1 MRSLSI
7 WRRAWYSLS
16 RRPRRAILL
25 TLIMTV
31 VFTAL
36 ISQSGVRAQVAGI
49 SGAINSGVNAGFTA
63 HSNSGT
69 ISLAQAKKLSHLP
82 QVKRSA
88 FEKETL
94 AKPEGA
100 QLVVST
106 SGVQLDAEFAGDA
119 GIIGTT
125 NSQLHPSFMG
135 RLYRLE
141 DGKHLAPRGQ
151 GALIHREFAQRNGL
165 HVGSQLRLSANGN
178 AVRVPVVGIFSGKTE
193 NPGGLPAGASEN
205 QIFTDLAS
213 SQRLGGKELTTARY
227 FTEDA
232 NALPA
237 ALRAAKQA
245 DSQLSFESNAA
256 QFAGVLATLS
266 GVNKLL
272 TALAVGVGGA
282 GLAALALIM
291 IFWIRGRTREIGV
304 LLAVGKT
311 KANILGQL
319 ALESAFLALVGSV
332 IGAVLGFLLS
342 GKVSSLVFAK
352 SASPSLSA
360 LSASGSAGSILA
372 ALVLGYV
379 ITFAALLLAT
389 VPLLRQTPRA
399 ILAKIS

>member
-1 MRSLSI
+1 MRELSI
-7 WRRAWYSLS
+7 WRRAWCSLS
-16 RRPRRAILL
+16 RRPRRALLL
-25 TLIMTV
+25 TLIMAV

-36 ISQSGVRAQVAGI
+36 ISQSGVRSQVSGI
-49 SGAINSGVNAGFTA
+49 SEAINSGVNAGFTA
-63 HSNSGT
+63 SSEGGT
-69 ISLAQAKKLSHLP
+69 ISLAQAEKLNRLP

-100 QLVVST
+100 QLVST
-106 SGVQLDAEFAGDA
+106 ASGVQLDGEFAGDA

-141 DGKHLAPRGQ
+141 DGKHLAASGS
-151 GALIHREFAQRNGL
+151 GALIHREFAQRNAL
-165 HVGSQLRLSANGN
+165 HIGSLLHLSANGN
-178 AVRVPVVGIFSGKTE
+178 AAKVPIVGIFSGKTE

-205 QIFTDLAS
+205 QIFTDLAN

-227 FTEDA
+227 FTENAD
-232 NALPA
+232 ALPA
-237 ALRAAKQA
+237 ALRAAKQV

-256 QFAGVLATLS
+256 QFATVLATLS

-282 GLAALALIM
+282 GLAALALVM
-291 IFWIRGRTREIGV
+291 VFWIRGRTREIGV

-311 KANILGQL
+311 KTNILGQL
-319 ALESAFLALVGSV
+319 VLETAFLTLVGSA
-332 IGAVLGFLLS
+332 IGTALGFLLS

-360 LSASGSAGSILA
+360 LSTSGSAGSILS
-372 ALVLGYV
+372 ALALGYA
-379 ITFAALLLAT
+379 ISFAALLLAT
-389 VPLLRQTPRA
+389 TPLLRQSPRA
-399 ILAKIS
+399 ILAKTS

>member
-36 ISQSGVRAQVAGI
+36 ISQSGVRAQVSRI

-63 HSNSGT
+63 RNESGT
-69 ISLAQAKKLSHLP
+69 ISLAQAEKLSRLP

-100 QLVVST
+100 RLVATT
-106 SGVQLDAEFAGDA
+106 SGVQLEAEFAGDV

-141 DGKHLAPRGQ
+141 SGKHLAGGGQ

-178 AVRVPVVGIFSGKTE
+178 AVTVPVVGIFSGKTE

-205 QIFTDLAS
+205 QIFTDLAN
-213 SQRLGGKELTTARY
+213 SQRLDGKELTTARY

-232 NALPA
+232 SALPT

-272 TALAVGVGGA
+272 TALALGVGTA

-332 IGAVLGFLLS
+332 IGATLGYLLS

-372 ALVLGYV
+372 ALALGYV

>member
-1 MRSLSI
+1 MRELSI
-7 WRRAWYSLS
+7 WRRAWCSLS
-16 RRPRRAILL
+16 RRPRRALLL
-25 TLIMTV
+25 TLIMAV

-36 ISQSGVRAQVAGI
+36 ISQSGVCAQVARI
-49 SGAINSGVNAGFTA
+49 SGAINSGVNAGFVA
-63 HSNSGT
+63 SSESGT
-69 ISLAQAKKLSHLP
+69 ISLARAEKLSHLP

-88 FEKETL
+88 FEKESL

-100 QLVVST
+100 QLVST
-106 SGVQLDAEFAGDA
+106 ASGVQLDGEFAGDA

-141 DGKHLAPRGQ
+141 DGKNLAASGS

-165 HVGSQLRLSANGN
+165 HIGSLLHLSANGN
-178 AVRVPVVGIFSGKTE
+178 AAKVPIVGIFSGKTE

-205 QIFTDLAS
+205 QIFTDLAN

-227 FTEDA
+227 FTENAD
-232 NALPA
+232 ALPA
-237 ALRAAKQA
+237 ALRAAKQV

-256 QFAGVLATLS
+256 QFATVLATLS

-282 GLAALALIM
+282 GLAALALVM
-291 IFWIRGRTREIGV
+291 VFWIRGRTREIGV

-311 KANILGQL
+311 KTNILGQL
-319 ALESAFLALVGSV
+319 VLETAFLTLVGSA
-332 IGAVLGFLLS
+332 IGTALGFLLS

-360 LSASGSAGSILA
+360 LSTSGSAGSFLSALA
-372 ALVLGYV
+372 LGYA
-379 ITFAALLLAT
+379 ISFAALLLAT
-389 VPLLRQTPRA
+389 TPLLRQSPRA
-399 ILAKIS
+399 ILAKTS

>member
-1 MRSLSI
+1 MKSLSI

-16 RRPRRAILL
+16 RRPRRALLL
-25 TLIMTV
+25 TLIMAV

-49 SGAINSGVNAGFTA
+49 SGALNSGVNAGFTA
-63 HSNSGT
+63 HSNSGNV
-69 ISLAQAKKLSHLP
+69 SLAQAEKLNRLP

-100 QLVVST
+100 QLVT
-106 SGVQLDAEFAGDA
+106 TASGVQLDAEFAGDA
-119 GIIGTT
+119 GLIGTT
-125 NSQLHPSFMG
+125 NSQLHPSFTG

-141 DGKHLAPRGQ
+141 SGKHLAGGGQ

-165 HVGSQLRLSANGN
+165 HVGSQLSLNANGN
-178 AVRVPVVGIFSGKTE
+178 AVTVPVVGIFSGKTE

-205 QIFTDLAS
+205 QIFTDLAN
-213 SQRLGGKELTTARY
+213 SQLLGGKELTTARY
-227 FTEDA
+227 FTGDA
-232 NALPA
+232 TALPA

-245 DSQLSFESNAA
+245 ESQLSFESNAA

-291 IFWIRGRTREIGV
+291 VFWIRGRTREIGV

-311 KANILGQL
+311 KTNILAQL

-332 IGAVLGFLLS
+332 IGAALGFLLS
-342 GKVSSLVFAK
+342 GKVSSLLFAK

-360 LSASGSAGSILA
+360 LAAGGSAGSILV

-379 ITFAALLLAT
+379 ITFTALLLAT

>member
-49 SGAINSGVNAGFTA
+49 SEAINSGVNAGFTA

-69 ISLAQAKKLSHLP
+69 ISLAQAEKLSALP

-100 QLVVST
+100 QLVAST

-178 AVRVPVVGIFSGKTE
+178 AVRVPVVGLFSGKTE

>member
-1 MRSLSI
+1 MRELSI
-7 WRRAWYSLS
+7 WRRAWCSLS
-16 RRPRRAILL
+16 RRPRRALLL
-25 TLIMTV
+25 TLIMAV

-49 SGAINSGVNAGFTA
+49 SETINSGVNAGFTA
-63 HSNSGT
+63 SSKGGT
-69 ISLAQAKKLSHLP
+69 ISLAQAEKLGHLP

-100 QLVVST
+100 QLVASGT
-106 SGVQLDAEFAGDA
+106 GVQLDAQFAGDA

-141 DGKHLAPRGQ
+141 DGKHLAAGGS

-165 HVGSQLRLSANGN
+165 HIGSQLRLHAHGTTANM
-178 AVRVPVVGIFSGKTE
+178 PVVGIFSGKTE

-205 QIFTDLAS
+205 QIFIDLAN
-213 SQRLGGKELTTARY
+213 SQLLGGKELTCARY
-227 FTEDA
+227 FTG
-232 NALPA
+232 NASALSA
-237 ALRAAKQA
+237 ALRAAKQT

-291 IFWIRGRTREIGV
+291 VFWIRGRTREIGV

-319 ALESAFLALVGSV
+319 ALEAAFLALVGSA
-332 IGAVLGFLLS
+332 IGTTLGFLLS

-352 SASPSLSA
+352 SASPSLSS

-372 ALVLGYV
+372 ALALGYV

-389 VPLLRQTPRA
+389 APLLRQTPRA
-399 ILAKIS
+399 ILAKTS

>member
-16 RRPRRAILL
+16 RRPRRALLL
-25 TLIMTV
+25 TLIMAL

-63 HSNSGT
+63 HSNSGNV
-69 ISLAQAKKLSHLP
+69 SVAQAEKLNHLP

-100 QLVVST
+100 QLVATT
-106 SGVQLDAEFAGDA
+106 SGVQLDTEFAGDA

-141 DGKHLAPRGQ
+141 SGKHLAGGTR

-165 HVGSQLRLSANGN
+165 HVGSLLHLSANGN

-205 QIFTDLAS
+205 QIFTDLAN
-213 SQRLGGKELTTARY
+213 SQLLGGKELTTARY
-227 FTEDA
+227 FTGDA
-232 NALPA
+232 TALPA

-245 DSQLSFESNAA
+245 ESQLSFESNAA

-291 IFWIRGRTREIGV
+291 VFWIRGRTREIGV

-311 KANILGQL
+311 KTNILAQL

-332 IGAVLGFLLS
+332 IGAALGFLLS
-342 GKVSSLVFAK
+342 GKVSSLLFAK

-360 LSASGSAGSILA
+360 LAASGSAGSILV

-379 ITFAALLLAT
+379 ITCTALLLAT

>member
-16 RRPRRAILL
+16 RRPRRALLL
-25 TLIMTV
+25 TLIMAV

-36 ISQSGVRAQVAGI
+36 VSQSGVRAQVAGI

-63 HSNSGT
+63 HSNSGNV
-69 ISLAQAKKLSHLP
+69 SLAQAEKLNHLP

-100 QLVVST
+100 QLVATT
-106 SGVQLDAEFAGDA
+106 SGVQLDTEFAGDA

-141 DGKHLAPRGQ
+141 SGKHLAGGGQ

-165 HVGSQLRLSANGN
+165 HVGSLLHLSANGN
-178 AVRVPVVGIFSGKTE
+178 TVRVPVVGIFSGKTE

-205 QIFTDLAS
+205 QIFTDLAN

-227 FTEDA
+227 FTGDA
-232 NALPA
+232 TALPA

-245 DSQLSFESNAA
+245 ESQLSFESNAA

-291 IFWIRGRTREIGV
+291 VFWIRGRTREIGV

-311 KANILGQL
+311 KTNILAQL

-332 IGAVLGFLLS
+332 IGAALGFLLS
-342 GKVSSLVFAK
+342 GKVSSLLFAK

-360 LSASGSAGSILA
+360 LAASGSAGSILV

-379 ITFAALLLAT
+379 ITFTALLLAT

>member
-1 MRSLSI
+1 MRELSI
-7 WRRAWYSLS
+7 WRRAWCSLS
-16 RRPRRAILL
+16 RRPRRALLL
-25 TLIMTV
+25 TLIMAV

-63 HSNSGT
+63 SSEGGT
-69 ISLAQAKKLSHLP
+69 ISLTQAEKLNRLP

-88 FEKETL
+88 FEKEAL

-100 QLVVST
+100 KLVTTT
-106 SGVQLDAEFAGDA
+106 SGVQLDAQFAGDA

-141 DGKHLAPRGQ
+141 DGKHLAAGGS
-151 GALIHREFAQRNGL
+151 GALIHREFAQRNDL
-165 HVGSQLRLSANGN
+165 HIGSQLRLRAHGTIVN
-178 AVRVPVVGIFSGKTE
+178 VPVVGIFNGKTE

-205 QIFTDLAS
+205 QIFIDLAN
-213 SQRLGGKELTTARY
+213 SQRLAGKELTCARF
-227 FTEDA
+227 FTGDA
-232 NALPA
+232 SALPA
-237 ALRAAKQA
+237 ALRAAKQM
-245 DSQLSFESNAA
+245 DSQLSYESNAA

-291 IFWIRGRTREIGV
+291 VFWIRGRTREIGV

-319 ALESAFLALVGSV
+319 ALESAFLALVGSA
-332 IGAVLGFLLS
+332 IGTTLGFLLS
-342 GKVSSLVFAK
+342 DKVSSLVFAK

-360 LSASGSAGSILA
+360 LSASGSTGSILA
-372 ALVLGYV
+372 ALALGYV

-389 VPLLRQTPRA
+389 APLLRQAPRA
-399 ILAKIS
+399 ILAKTS

>member
-16 RRPRRAILL
+16 RRPRRALLL
-25 TLIMTV
+25 TLIMAV

-63 HSNSGT
+63 YSNSGNV
-69 ISLAQAKKLSHLP
+69 SLAQAEKLNHLP

-100 QLVVST
+100 RLVATT

-141 DGKHLAPRGQ
+141 SGKHLAGGTR

-165 HVGSQLRLSANGN
+165 HVGSQLSLNANGN
-178 AVRVPVVGIFSGKTE
+178 AVTVPVVGIFSGKTE

-205 QIFTDLAS
+205 QIFTDLAN

-227 FTEDA
+227 FTGDA
-232 NALPA
+232 NSLPA
-237 ALRAAKQA
+237 ALRAAKQV

-272 TALAVGVGGA
+272 TALAVGVSAA

-332 IGAVLGFLLS
+332 IGATLGYLLS

-379 ITFAALLLAT
+379 ITFTALLLAT

>member
-63 HSNSGT
+63 HSNSGS
-69 ISLAQAKKLSHLP
+69 ISLAQAKKLSALP

-100 QLVVST
+100 QLVATT

-141 DGKHLAPRGQ
+141 SGKHLAGGRQ

-165 HVGSQLRLSANGN
+165 RVGSQLHLSANGN
-178 AVRVPVVGIFSGKTE
+178 ATTVPVVGIFSGKTE
-193 NPGGLPAGASEN
+193 NPGGLPAGTSEN
-205 QIFTDLAS
+205 QIFTDLAN
-213 SQRLGGKELTTARY
+213 SQLLGGKELTTARY
-227 FTEDA
+227 FTGDA
-232 NALPA
+232 TALPA

-245 DSQLSFESNAA
+245 ESQLSFESNAA

-272 TALAVGVGGA
+272 TALAVGVSGA

-291 IFWIRGRTREIGV
+291 VFWIRGRTREIGV

-311 KANILGQL
+311 KTNILAQL

-332 IGAVLGFLLS
+332 IGAALGFLLS
-342 GKVSSLVFAK
+342 GKVSSLLFAK

-360 LSASGSAGSILA
+360 LAASGSAGSILV

-379 ITFAALLLAT
+379 ITFTALLLAT

>member
-16 RRPRRAILL
+16 RRPLRALL
-25 TLIMTV
+25 LSLIMAV

-36 ISQSGVRAQVAGI
+36 LSQSGVRAQVSRI

-63 HSNSGT
+63 RNESGT
-69 ISLAQAKKLSHLP
+69 ISLAQAEKLSRLP

-100 QLVVST
+100 QLVATT
-106 SGVQLDAEFAGDA
+106 SGVQLDAEFSGNA

-141 DGKHLAPRGQ
+141 SGKHLAGGGQ

-165 HVGSQLRLSANGN
+165 HVGSQLRLSANGS
-178 AVRVPVVGIFSGKTE
+178 AVTVPVVGIFSGKTE

-205 QIFTDLAS
+205 QIFTDLAN
-213 SQRLGGKELTTARY
+213 SQRLDGKELTTARY
-227 FTEDA
+227 LTEDA
-232 NALPA
+232 NSLPT
-237 ALRAAKQA
+237 ALRAAKQV

-272 TALAVGVGGA
+272 TALAVGVSAA

-332 IGAVLGFLLS
+332 IGATLGYLLS

-372 ALVLGYV
+372 ALALGYV

>member
-16 RRPRRAILL
+16 RRPRRALLL
-25 TLIMTV
+25 TLIMAV

-63 HSNSGT
+63 HSNSGNV
-69 ISLAQAKKLSHLP
+69 SVAQAEKLNHLP

-100 QLVVST
+100 QLVATT
-106 SGVQLDAEFAGDA
+106 SGVQLDTEFAGDA

-141 DGKHLAPRGQ
+141 SGKHLAGGTR

-165 HVGSQLRLSANGN
+165 HVGSLLHLSANGN

-205 QIFTDLAS
+205 QIFTDLAN
-213 SQRLGGKELTTARY
+213 SQLLGGKELTTARY
-227 FTEDA
+227 FTGDA
-232 NALPA
+232 TALPA

-245 DSQLSFESNAA
+245 ESQLSFESNAA

-291 IFWIRGRTREIGV
+291 VFWIRGRTREIGV

-311 KANILGQL
+311 KTNILAQL

-332 IGAVLGFLLS
+332 IGAALGFLLS
-342 GKVSSLVFAK
+342 GKVSSLVFAR
-352 SASPSLSA
+352 SASPSLSS

-372 ALVLGYV
+372 ALALGYV
-379 ITFAALLLAT
+379 ITFTALLLAT

>member
-1 MRSLSI
+1 MRELSI

-16 RRPRRAILL
+16 RRPRRALL
-25 TLIMTV
+25 LMLIMAV

-36 ISQSGVRAQVAGI
+36 ISQSGVRAQVSRI

-63 HSNSGT
+63 RNESGT
-69 ISLAQAKKLSHLP
+69 ISLAQAEKLSCLP

-100 QLVVST
+100 QLVATT
-106 SGVQLDAEFAGDA
+106 SGVQLDAEFSGNA

-141 DGKHLAPRGQ
+141 SGKHLAGGGQ

-178 AVRVPVVGIFSGKTE
+178 AVTVPVVGIFSGKTE

-205 QIFTDLAS
+205 QIFTDLAN
-213 SQRLGGKELTTARY
+213 SQRLDGKELTTARY

-232 NALPA
+232 GALPA
-237 ALRAAKQA
+237 ALRAAGQA

-272 TALAVGVGGA
+272 TALAVGVSAA

-332 IGAVLGFLLS
+332 IGATLGYLLS

-360 LSASGSAGSILA
+360 LSASGRAGSILA
-372 ALVLGYV
+372 ALALGYV

-389 VPLLRQTPRA
+389 APLLRQTPRA

>member
-1 MRSLSI
+1 MRELSI

-25 TLIMTV
+25 TLIMAV

-69 ISLAQAKKLSHLP
+69 ISLAQAEKLSHLP

-100 QLVVST
+100 QLVAST

-141 DGKHLAPRGQ
+141 SGKHLAGGGQ

-165 HVGSQLRLSANGN
+165 HVGSLLHLSANGN
-178 AVRVPVVGIFSGKTE
+178 AVRVPVAGIFSGKTE

-311 KANILGQL
+311 KASILGQL

>member
-69 ISLAQAKKLSHLP
+69 ISLAQAKKLSALP

-100 QLVVST
+100 QLVATT

-141 DGKHLAPRGQ
+141 SGKHLAGGRQ

-165 HVGSQLRLSANGN
+165 HVGSQLRLSVNGTTVN
-178 AVRVPVVGIFSGKTE
+178 VPVLGIFSGKTE

-332 IGAVLGFLLS
+332 IGTILGFLLS

-379 ITFAALLLAT
+379 ITFAALLVAT
-389 VPLLRQTPRA
+389 APLLRQTPRA

>member
-16 RRPRRAILL
+16 RRPRRALLL
-25 TLIMTV
+25 TLIMAV

-36 ISQSGVRAQVAGI
+36 ISQSGVREQVAGI

-63 HSNSGT
+63 HSNSGNV
-69 ISLAQAKKLSHLP
+69 SLAQAEKLSRLP

-100 QLVVST
+100 QLVT
-106 SGVQLDAEFAGDA
+106 TASGVQLDAEFAGDA
-119 GIIGTT
+119 GLIGTT
-125 NSQLHPSFMG
+125 NSQLHPSFTG

-141 DGKHLAPRGQ
+141 SGKHLAGGGQ

-165 HVGSQLRLSANGN
+165 HVGSQLSLNANGN
-178 AVRVPVVGIFSGKTE
+178 AVTVPVVGIFSGKTE

-205 QIFTDLAS
+205 QIFTDLAN
-213 SQRLGGKELTTARY
+213 SQLLGGKELTTARY
-227 FTEDA
+227 FTGDA
-232 NALPA
+232 TALPA

-245 DSQLSFESNAA
+245 ESQLSFESNAA

-291 IFWIRGRTREIGV
+291 VFWIRGRTREIGV

-311 KANILGQL
+311 KTNILAQL

-332 IGAVLGFLLS
+332 IGAALGFLLS
-342 GKVSSLVFAK
+342 GKVSSLLFAK

-360 LSASGSAGSILA
+360 LAAGGSAGSILV

-379 ITFAALLLAT
+379 ITFTALLLAT

>member
-16 RRPRRAILL
+16 RRPRRALLL
-25 TLIMTV
+25 TLIMAV

-63 HSNSGT
+63 HSNSGNV
-69 ISLAQAKKLSHLP
+69 SLAQAEKLNHLP

-100 QLVVST
+100 QLVATT
-106 SGVQLDAEFAGDA
+106 SGVQLDTEFAGDA

-141 DGKHLAPRGQ
+141 SGKHLAGGTR

-165 HVGSQLRLSANGN
+165 HVGSLLHLSANGN

-205 QIFTDLAS
+205 QIFTDLAN
-213 SQRLGGKELTTARY
+213 SQLLGGKELTTARY
-227 FTEDA
+227 FTGDA
-232 NALPA
+232 TALPA

-245 DSQLSFESNAA
+245 ESQLSFESNAA

-291 IFWIRGRTREIGV
+291 VFWIRGRTRETGV

-311 KANILGQL
+311 KTNILAQL

-332 IGAVLGFLLS
+332 IGAALGFLLS
-342 GKVSSLVFAK
+342 GKVSSLLFAK

-360 LSASGSAGSILA
+360 LAASGSAGSILV

-379 ITFAALLLAT
+379 ITFTALLLAT

>member
-1 MRSLSI
+1 MRELSI
-7 WRRAWYSLS
+7 WRRAWCSLS
-16 RRPRRAILL
+16 RRPRRALLL
-25 TLIMTV
+25 TLIMAV

-63 HSNSGT
+63 SSEGGT
-69 ISLAQAKKLSHLP
+69 ISLTQAEKLGHLP

-88 FEKETL
+88 FEKEAL

-100 QLVVST
+100 KLVTTT
-106 SGVQLDAEFAGDA
+106 SGVQLDAQFAGDA

-141 DGKHLAPRGQ
+141 DGRHLAASGH

-165 HVGSQLRLSANGN
+165 HIGSLLYLSANGN
-178 AVRVPVVGIFSGKTE
+178 AVKVPVVGIFSGKTE

-205 QIFTDLAS
+205 QIFTDLAN

-232 NALPA
+232 GALPA

-245 DSQLSFESNAA
+245 DSQLSLESNAA

-272 TALAVGVGGA
+272 TALAVGVGAA

-319 ALESAFLALVGSV
+319 ALETAFLALVGSA
-332 IGAVLGFLLS
+332 IGAILGFLLS

-372 ALVLGYV
+372 ALALGYV

-389 VPLLRQTPRA
+389 APLLRQTPRA
-399 ILAKIS
+399 ILAKTS

>member
-16 RRPRRAILL
+16 RRPRRALLL
-25 TLIMTV
+25 TLIMAV

-36 ISQSGVRAQVAGI
+36 VSQSGVRAQVAGI

-63 HSNSGT
+63 HSNSGNV
-69 ISLAQAKKLSHLP
+69 SLAQAEKLSRLP

-100 QLVVST
+100 QLVST
-106 SGVQLDAEFAGDA
+106 ASGVQLDAKFAGDA

-141 DGKHLAPRGQ
+141 SGKHLAAGTR

-165 HVGSQLRLSANGN
+165 HVGSQLHLSANGN
-178 AVRVPVVGIFSGKTE
+178 AVKVPVVGIFNGKTE

-232 NALPA
+232 GALPA

-272 TALAVGVGGA
+272 TALAVGVGAA

-291 IFWIRGRTREIGV
+291 VFWIRGRTREIGV

-311 KANILGQL
+311 KTNILAQL

-332 IGAVLGFLLS
+332 IGAALGFLLS
-342 GKVSSLVFAK
+342 GKVSSLLFAK

-360 LSASGSAGSILA
+360 LAASGSAGSILV

-379 ITFAALLLAT
+379 ITFTALLLAT

>member
-1 MRSLSI
+1 MRELSI
-7 WRRAWYSLS
+7 WRRAWCSLS
-16 RRPRRAILL
+16 RRPRRALLL
-25 TLIMTV
+25 TLIMAV

-63 HSNSGT
+63 SSEGGT
-69 ISLAQAKKLSHLP
+69 ISVAQAEELNRLP

-100 QLVVST
+100 QLVVSAT
-106 SGVQLDAEFAGDA
+106 GVQLDAQFAGDA

-141 DGKHLAPRGQ
+141 DGKHLAASGH

-165 HVGSQLRLSANGN
+165 HVGSLLHISANGN
-178 AVRVPVVGIFSGKTE
+178 TVRVPVVGIFSGKTE

-205 QIFTDLAS
+205 QIFTDLAN

-232 NALPA
+232 GALPA
-237 ALRAAKQA
+237 ALRAAGQA

-272 TALAVGVGGA
+272 TALAVGVSGA

-291 IFWIRGRTREIGV
+291 VFWIRGRTREIGV

-319 ALESAFLALVGSV
+319 ALEAALLALVGSV
-332 IGAVLGFLLS
+332 IGATLGYLLS

-352 SASPSLSA
+352 SADPSLSA
-360 LSASGSAGSILA
+360 VAASGSAGSILA
-372 ALVLGYV
+372 ALALGYV

-389 VPLLRQTPRA
+389 APLLRQTPRA
-399 ILAKIS
+399 ILAKTS

>member
-49 SGAINSGVNAGFTA
+49 SEAINSGVNAGFTA

-69 ISLAQAKKLSHLP
+69 ISLAQAEKLNRLP
-82 QVKRSA
+82 QVKHSA

-100 QLVVST
+100 QLVAST

-141 DGKHLAPRGQ
+141 DGKHLAGGGQ

-165 HVGSQLRLSANGN
+165 HVGSLLHLSANGN
-178 AVRVPVVGIFSGKTE
+178 AVRVPVLGIFSGKTE

>member
-16 RRPRRAILL
+16 RRPRRALL
-25 TLIMTV
+25 LSLIMAV

-69 ISLAQAKKLSHLP
+69 ISLAQAKKLSALP

-100 QLVVST
+100 QLVAST

-165 HVGSQLRLSANGN
+165 HVGSQLHLSANGN
-178 AVRVPVVGIFSGKTE
+178 ATTVPVLGIFSGKTE

-205 QIFTDLAS
+205 QIFTDLAN

-319 ALESAFLALVGSV
+319 ALESASLALVGSV
-332 IGAVLGFLLS
+332 IGTILGFLLS

-360 LSASGSAGSILA
+360 LSASGSAGSILS

-389 VPLLRQTPRA
+389 APLLRQTPRA

>member
-1 MRSLSI
+1 MKSLSI
-7 WRRAWYSLS
+7 WRRAWCSLS
-16 RRPRRAILL
+16 RRPRRALLL
-25 TLIMTV
+25 TLIMAV

-63 HSNSGT
+63 RSEGGT
-69 ISLAQAKKLSHLP
+69 ISLTQAEKLGHLP

-88 FEKETL
+88 FEKEAL

-100 QLVVST
+100 KLVTTT
-106 SGVQLDAEFAGDA
+106 SGVQLDAQFAGDA

-141 DGKHLAPRGQ
+141 DGKHLAASGS
-151 GALIHREFAQRNGL
+151 GALIHREFAQRNDL
-165 HVGSQLRLSANGN
+165 HIGSQLRLRAHGTTVNML
-178 AVRVPVVGIFSGKTE
+178 VVGIFSGKTE

-205 QIFTDLAS
+205 QIFIDLAN
-213 SQRLGGKELTTARY
+213 SQRLAGKELTCARY

-232 NALPA
+232 SALPA
-237 ALRAAKQA
+237 ALRAAKQM
-245 DSQLSFESNAA
+245 DSQLSYESNAA

-291 IFWIRGRTREIGV
+291 VFWIRGRTREIGV

-319 ALESAFLALVGSV
+319 ALESAFLALVGSA
-332 IGAVLGFLLS
+332 IGTTLGFLLS
-342 GKVSSLVFAK
+342 DKVSSLVFAK

-372 ALVLGYV
+372 ALALGYV

-389 VPLLRQTPRA
+389 APLLRQTPRA
-399 ILAKIS
+399 ILAKTS

>member
-1 MRSLSI
+1 MRELSI

-16 RRPRRAILL
+16 RRPRRALLL
-25 TLIMTV
+25 TLIMAV

-69 ISLAQAKKLSHLP
+69 ISLAQAKKLSALP

-100 QLVVST
+100 QLVAST

-141 DGKHLAPRGQ
+141 SGKHLAGGGQ

-165 HVGSQLRLSANGN
+165 HVGSLLHLSANGN
-178 AVRVPVVGIFSGKTE
+178 AVRVPVAGIFSGKTE

-213 SQRLGGKELTTARY
+213 SQRLGRKELTTARY

-272 TALAVGVGGA
+272 AALAVGVGGA

>member
-16 RRPRRAILL
+16 RRPRRALLL
-25 TLIMTV
+25 TLIMAV

-63 HSNSGT
+63 HSNSGNV
-69 ISLAQAKKLSHLP
+69 SVAQAEKLNHLP

-100 QLVVST
+100 QLVAT
-106 SGVQLDAEFAGDA
+106 TFGVQLDTEFAGDA

-141 DGKHLAPRGQ
+141 SGKHLAGGTR

-165 HVGSQLRLSANGN
+165 HVGSLLHLSANGN

-205 QIFTDLAS
+205 QIFTDLAN
-213 SQRLGGKELTTARY
+213 SQLLGGKELTTARY
-227 FTEDA
+227 FTGDA
-232 NALPA
+232 TALPA

-245 DSQLSFESNAA
+245 ESQLSFESNAA

-291 IFWIRGRTREIGV
+291 VFWIRGRTREIGV

-311 KANILGQL
+311 KTNILAQL

-332 IGAVLGFLLS
+332 IGAALGFLLS
-342 GKVSSLVFAK
+342 GKVSSLLFAK

-360 LSASGSAGSILA
+360 LAASGSAGSILV

-379 ITFAALLLAT
+379 ITFTALLLAT

>member
-69 ISLAQAKKLSHLP
+69 ISLAQAKKLSALP

-100 QLVVST
+100 QLVATT

-141 DGKHLAPRGQ
+141 SGKHLAGGRQ

-165 HVGSQLRLSANGN
+165 RVGSQLHLSANGN
-178 AVRVPVVGIFSGKTE
+178 ATTVPVVGIFSGKTE

-227 FTEDA
+227 FTGDA
-232 NALPA
+232 NALPT

-272 TALAVGVGGA
+272 TALAVGVSAA

-319 ALESAFLALVGSV
+319 GLESAFLALVGSV

-389 VPLLRQTPRA
+389 APLLRQTPRA

>member
-1 MRSLSI
+1 MRELSI
-7 WRRAWYSLS
+7 WRRAWCSLS
-16 RRPRRAILL
+16 RRPRRALLL
-25 TLIMTV
+25 TLIMAV

-36 ISQSGVRAQVAGI
+36 ISQSGVRAQVARI
-49 SGAINSGVNAGFTA
+49 SGAINSGVNAGFVA
-63 HSNSGT
+63 SSESGT
-69 ISLAQAKKLSHLP
+69 ISLARAEKLSHLP

-88 FEKETL
+88 FEKESL

-100 QLVVST
+100 QLVST
-106 SGVQLDAEFAGDA
+106 ASGVQLDGEFAGDA

-135 RLYRLE
+135 RLYQLE
-141 DGKHLAPRGQ
+141 DGKHLAASGS

-165 HVGSQLRLSANGN
+165 HIGSQLRLRTHGTIVNM
-178 AVRVPVVGIFSGKTE
+178 PVVGIFSGKTE

-205 QIFTDLAS
+205 QIFTDLAN
-213 SQRLGGKELTTARY
+213 SQRLSGEELTTARY

-232 NALPA
+232 GALPA
-237 ALRAAKQA
+237 ALRAAKQV

-266 GVNKLL
+266 GVNELL

-282 GLAALALIM
+282 GLAALALVM
-291 IFWIRGRTREIGV
+291 VFWIRGRTREIGV

-311 KANILGQL
+311 KANIWEQL
-319 ALESAFLALVGSV
+319 ALETAFLALMGSA
-332 IGAVLGFLLS
+332 IGTALGFLLS

-360 LSASGSAGSILA
+360 LSASGSAESILA
-372 ALVLGYV
+372 ALALGYA
-379 ITFAALLLAT
+379 ISFATLLLAT

-399 ILAKIS
+399 ILAKTS

>member
-16 RRPRRAILL
+16 RRPRRALLL
-25 TLIMTV
+25 TLIMAV

-63 HSNSGT
+63 HSNSGNV
-69 ISLAQAKKLSHLP
+69 SVAQAEKLNHLP

-100 QLVVST
+100 QLVATT
-106 SGVQLDAEFAGDA
+106 SGVQLDTEFAGDA

-141 DGKHLAPRGQ
+141 SGKHLAGGTR

-165 HVGSQLRLSANGN
+165 HVGSLLHLSANGN

-205 QIFTDLAS
+205 QIFTDLAN
-213 SQRLGGKELTTARY
+213 SQLLGGKELTTARY
-227 FTEDA
+227 FTGDA
-232 NALPA
+232 TALPA

-245 DSQLSFESNAA
+245 ESQLSFESNAA

-291 IFWIRGRTREIGV
+291 VFWIRGRTREIGV

-311 KANILGQL
+311 KTNILAQL

-332 IGAVLGFLLS
+332 IGAALGFLLS
-342 GKVSSLVFAK
+342 GKVSSLLFAK

-360 LSASGSAGSILA
+360 LAASGSAGSILV

-379 ITFAALLLAT
+379 ITFTALLLAT

>member
-16 RRPRRAILL
+16 RRPRRALLL
-25 TLIMTV
+25 TLIMAV

-69 ISLAQAKKLSHLP
+69 ISLAQAKKLSALP

-100 QLVVST
+100 QLVAST

-165 HVGSQLRLSANGN
+165 RVGSQLHLSANGN
-178 AVRVPVVGIFSGKTE
+178 ATTVPVLGIFSGKTE

-319 ALESAFLALVGSV
+319 ALESASLALVGSV
-332 IGAVLGFLLS
+332 IGTILGFLLS

-360 LSASGSAGSILA
+360 LSASGSAGSILS

-389 VPLLRQTPRA
+389 APLLRQTPRA

>member
-7 WRRAWYSLS
+7 WRRAWYSLI
-16 RRPRRAILL
+16 RRPHRALL
-25 TLIMTV
+25 LMLIMAV

-36 ISQSGVRAQVAGI
+36 VSQSGVRAQVTGI

-69 ISLAQAKKLSHLP
+69 ISLAQAEKLNRLP

-94 AKPEGA
+94 AKPEGE
-100 QLVVST
+100 QLVT
-106 SGVQLDAEFAGDA
+106 TASGVQLDGEFAGDA

-125 NSQLHPSFMG
+125 NSHLHPSFMG

-141 DGKHLAPRGQ
+141 NGKHLAGSGQ

-165 HVGSQLRLSANGN
+165 RIGSQLRLNAKEN
-178 AVRVPVVGIFSGKTE
+178 AVKVPVVGVFSGKTE

-205 QIFTDLAS
+205 QIFTDLKS
-213 SQRLGGKELTTARY
+213 SQLLGGKELTTARY
-227 FTEDA
+227 FTGDA
-232 NALPA
+232 TELPA
-237 ALRAAKQA
+237 ALRGAKQA
-245 DSQLSFESNAA
+245 DSELNFESNAA

-272 TALAVGVGGA
+272 TGLAVGVGGA

-319 ALESAFLALVGSV
+319 ALEAAFLALIGSA

-342 GKVSSLVFAK
+342 GKVSALVFAK

-379 ITFAALLLAT
+379 ITFVALLLAT

>member
-36 ISQSGVRAQVAGI
+36 ISQSGVRAQVTGI

-63 HSNSGT
+63 HSNSGNV
-69 ISLAQAKKLSHLP
+69 SLAQAEKLSHLP

-88 FEKETL
+88 LEKETL

-100 QLVVST
+100 QLVATT

-125 NSQLHPSFMG
+125 NSQLHPSFVG
-135 RLYRLE
+135 KLYRLE

-165 HVGSQLRLSANGN
+165 HVGSQLRLSANGTTVN
-178 AVRVPVVGIFSGKTE
+178 VPVLGIFSGKTE

-227 FTEDA
+227 FTGDA
-232 NALPA
+232 SALPA

-389 VPLLRQTPRA
+389 APLLRQTPRA

>member
-1 MRSLSI
+1 MRELSI
-7 WRRAWYSLS
+7 CRRAWCSLS
-16 RRPRRAILL
+16 RRPRRALLL
-25 TLIMTV
+25 TLIMAV

-36 ISQSGVRAQVAGI
+36 VSQSGVRSQVAGI

-63 HSNSGT
+63 SSKSGT
-69 ISLAQAKKLSHLP
+69 ISLPQAEKLNRLP

-100 QLVVST
+100 QLVTTT
-106 SGVQLDAEFAGDA
+106 SGVQLDAEFAGDT

-141 DGKHLAPRGQ
+141 DGKHLAESES

-165 HVGSQLRLSANGN
+165 HIGSLLYLSANGN
-178 AVRVPVVGIFSGKTE
+178 AVKVPVVGIFSGKTE

-205 QIFTDLAS
+205 QIFTDLAN

-232 NALPA
+232 GALPA

-245 DSQLSFESNAA
+245 DSQLSLESNAA

-272 TALAVGVGGA
+272 TALAVGVGAA

-319 ALESAFLALVGSV
+319 ALETAFLALVGSA
-332 IGAVLGFLLS
+332 IGAILGFLLS

-372 ALVLGYV
+372 ALALGYV

-389 VPLLRQTPRA
+389 APLLRQTPRA
-399 ILAKIS
+399 ILAKTS

>member
-63 HSNSGT
+63 HSNNGT
-69 ISLAQAKKLSHLP
+69 ISLAQAKKLSALP

-100 QLVVST
+100 QLVATT

-141 DGKHLAPRGQ
+141 SGKHLAGGRQ

-165 HVGSQLRLSANGN
+165 RVGSQLHLSANGN
-178 AVRVPVVGIFSGKTE
+178 AVRVPVAGIFSGKTE

>member
-69 ISLAQAKKLSHLP
+69 ISLAQAKKLSALP

-100 QLVVST
+100 QLVAST

-165 HVGSQLRLSANGN
+165 RVGSQLHLSANGTTVN
-178 AVRVPVVGIFSGKTE
+178 VPVLGIFSGKTE

-319 ALESAFLALVGSV
+319 ALESASLALVGSV
-332 IGAVLGFLLS
+332 IGTILGFLLS

-360 LSASGSAGSILA
+360 LSASGSAGSILS

-389 VPLLRQTPRA
+389 APLLRQTPRA

>member
-1 MRSLSI
+1 MRELSI
-7 WRRAWYSLS
+7 WRRAWCSLS
-16 RRPRRAILL
+16 RRPRRALLL
-25 TLIMTV
+25 TLIMAV

-63 HSNSGT
+63 SSEGGT
-69 ISLAQAKKLSHLP
+69 ISLTQAEKLGHLP

-88 FEKETL
+88 FEKEAL

-100 QLVVST
+100 KLVTTT
-106 SGVQLDAEFAGDA
+106 SGVQLDAQFAGDA

-141 DGKHLAPRGQ
+141 DGKHLAASGH
-151 GALIHREFAQRNGL
+151 GALIHREFAQRNDL
-165 HVGSQLRLSANGN
+165 HIGSQLRLRAHGTTVNM
-178 AVRVPVVGIFSGKTE
+178 PVVGIFNGKTE

-205 QIFTDLAS
+205 QIFIDLAN
-213 SQRLGGKELTTARY
+213 SQRLAGKKLTCARY
-227 FTEDA
+227 FTGDA
-232 NALPA
+232 SALPA
-237 ALRAAKQA
+237 ALRAAKQM
-245 DSQLSFESNAA
+245 DSQLSYESNAA

-291 IFWIRGRTREIGV
+291 VFWIRGRTREIGV

-319 ALESAFLALVGSV
+319 ALESAFLALVGSA
-332 IGAVLGFLLS
+332 IGTTLGFLLS
-342 GKVSSLVFAK
+342 DKVSSLVFAK

-360 LSASGSAGSILA
+360 LSASGSTGSILA
-372 ALVLGYV
+372 ALALGYV

-389 VPLLRQTPRA
+389 APLLRQTPRA
-399 ILAKIS
+399 ILAKTS

>member
-1 MRSLSI
+1 MRELSI
-7 WRRAWYSLS
+7 WRRAWCSLS
-16 RRPRRAILL
+16 RRPRRALLL
-25 TLIMTV
+25 TLIMAV

-36 ISQSGVRAQVAGI
+36 ISQSGVRSQVAGI

-63 HSNSGT
+63 SSNSGT
-69 ISLAQAKKLSHLP
+69 ISLAQAEKLNRLP

-100 QLVVST
+100 QLVTTT
-106 SGVQLDAEFAGDA
+106 SGVQLDAEFAGDT

-141 DGKHLAPRGQ
+141 DGKHLGASES

-165 HVGSQLRLSANGN
+165 HIGSLLHLSANGN
-178 AVRVPVVGIFSGKTE
+178 AVKVPVVGIFSGKTE

-205 QIFTDLAS
+205 QIFTDLAN

-232 NALPA
+232 GALPA

-245 DSQLSFESNAA
+245 DSQLSLESNAA

-272 TALAVGVGGA
+272 TALAVGVGAA

-319 ALESAFLALVGSV
+319 ALETAFLALVGSA
-332 IGAVLGFLLS
+332 IGAILGFLLS

-372 ALVLGYV
+372 ALALGYV

-389 VPLLRQTPRA
+389 APLLRQTPRA
-399 ILAKIS
+399 ILAKTS

>member
-1 MRSLSI
+1 
-7 WRRAWYSLS
+7 
-16 RRPRRAILL
+16 
-25 TLIMTV
+25 MT
-31 VFTAL
+31 
-36 ISQSGVRAQVAGI
+36 
-49 SGAINSGVNAGFTA
+49 
-63 HSNSGT
+63 
-69 ISLAQAKKLSHLP
+69 QAEKLGHLP

-100 QLVVST
+100 KLITTT
-106 SGVQLDAEFAGDA
+106 SGVQLDAQFAGDA

-141 DGKHLAPRGQ
+141 DGKHLTASGH
-151 GALIHREFAQRNGL
+151 GALIHREFAQRNDL
-165 HVGSQLRLSANGN
+165 HIGSQLRLRAHGTTVNM
-178 AVRVPVVGIFSGKTE
+178 PVVGIFNGKTE

-205 QIFTDLAS
+205 QIFIDLAN
-213 SQRLGGKELTTARY
+213 SQRLAGKELTCARY
-227 FTEDA
+227 FTGDA
-232 NALPA
+232 SALPA
-237 ALRAAKQA
+237 ALRAAKQM
-245 DSQLSFESNAA
+245 DSQLSYESNAA

-291 IFWIRGRTREIGV
+291 VFWIRGRTREIGV

-319 ALESAFLALVGSV
+319 ALESAFLALVGSA
-332 IGAVLGFLLS
+332 IGTTLGFLLS
-342 GKVSSLVFAK
+342 DKVSSLVFAK

-360 LSASGSAGSILA
+360 LSASGSTGSILA
-372 ALVLGYV
+372 ALALGYV

-389 VPLLRQTPRA
+389 APLLRQTPRA
-399 ILAKIS
+399 ILAKTS

>member
-1 MRSLSI
+1 MKSLSI

-16 RRPRRAILL
+16 RRPRRALL
-25 TLIMTV
+25 LSLIMAV

-36 ISQSGVRAQVAGI
+36 ISQSGVRAQVARI

-63 HSNSGT
+63 SSKGGT
-69 ISLAQAKKLSHLP
+69 ISLAQAEELNRLP

-100 QLVVST
+100 QLVT
-106 SGVQLDAEFAGDA
+106 TASGVQLDAEFAGDV

-141 DGKHLAPRGQ
+141 SGKHLAGGGQ
-151 GALIHREFAQRNGL
+151 GALIHREFAQRNDL
-165 HVGSQLRLSANGN
+165 HIGSQLRLRANGTTVN
-178 AVRVPVVGIFSGKTE
+178 MPVVGIFSGKTE

-205 QIFTDLAS
+205 QIFTDLAN

-232 NALPA
+232 GVLPA
-237 ALRAAKQA
+237 ALRAAGQA

-272 TALAVGVGGA
+272 TALAVGVSGA

-291 IFWIRGRTREIGV
+291 VFWIRGRTREIGV

-319 ALESAFLALVGSV
+319 ALESAFLALVASV
-332 IGAVLGFLLS
+332 IGAILGFLLS
-342 GKVSSLVFAK
+342 SKISALVFAK
-352 SASPSLSA
+352 SANPSLSA
-360 LSASGSAGSILA
+360 LATNGSAGSILA

-389 VPLLRQTPRA
+389 APLLRQTPRA

>member
-1 MRSLSI
+1 MRELSI
-7 WRRAWYSLS
+7 WRRAWCSLS
-16 RRPRRAILL
+16 RRPRRALLL
-25 TLIMTV
+25 TLIMAV

-36 ISQSGVRAQVAGI
+36 ISQSGVRAQVARI
-49 SGAINSGVNAGFTA
+49 SGAINSGVNAGFVA
-63 HSNSGT
+63 SSEGGT
-69 ISLAQAKKLSHLP
+69 ISLARAEKLSHLP

-88 FEKETL
+88 FEKESL

-100 QLVVST
+100 QLVST
-106 SGVQLDAEFAGDA
+106 ASGVQLDGEFAGDA

-141 DGKHLAPRGQ
+141 DGKHLAASGS

-165 HVGSQLRLSANGN
+165 HIGSQLRLRTHGTIVNM
-178 AVRVPVVGIFSGKTE
+178 PVVGIFSGKTE

-205 QIFTDLAS
+205 QIFTDLAN
-213 SQRLGGKELTTARY
+213 SQRLSGEELTTARY

-232 NALPA
+232 GALPA
-237 ALRAAKQA
+237 ALRAAKQV

-282 GLAALALIM
+282 GLAALGLVM
-291 IFWIRGRTREIGV
+291 VFWIRGRTREIGV

-311 KANILGQL
+311 KANIWGQL
-319 ALESAFLALVGSV
+319 ALETAFLALMGSA
-332 IGAVLGFLLS
+332 IGTALGFLLS
-342 GKVSSLVFAK
+342 DKVSSLVFAK

-372 ALVLGYV
+372 ALALGYA
-379 ITFAALLLAT
+379 ISFAALLLAT

-399 ILAKIS
+399 ILAKTS